1 MTNPQR
7 MKGEQTEKVMDIII
21 GSDHAGLEL
30 KQACKAFL
38 EKSGEHQVT
47 DIGVFTVESSDYP
60 KVAQKVAGAVSRGEY
75 SRGVLI
81 CGSGIGMSIAA
92 NRYKG
97 IRAALCDNLYCA
109 RMSRLHNDSNVL
121 TMGGRVVGVGLAL
134 EILDTFLRTEFEGG
148 RHKGR
153 IDLIDEPV

>member
-1 MTNPQR
+1 
-7 MKGEQTEKVMDIII
+7 MDIIM

-38 EKSGEHQVT
+38 EKSGEHRVT
-47 DIGVFTVESSDYP
+47 DVGVFTLESTDYP
-60 KVAQKVAGAVSRGEY
+60 KVAREVAEAVSGGEY
-75 SRGVLI
+75 ARGVLI

-109 RMSRLHNDSNVL
+109 RMSRLHNDANVL
-121 TMGGRVVGVGLAL
+121 TMGGRVVGIGLAL
-134 EILDTFLRTEFEGG
+134 DILDTFLRTEFEGG
-148 RHKGR
+148 RHKNR
-153 IDLIDEPV
+153 IQMIDETD

>member
-1 MTNPQR
+1 M
-7 MKGEQTEKVMDIII
+7 

-38 EKSGEHQVT
+38 EKSGEHRVT
-47 DIGVFTVESSDYP
+47 DVGVFTPEPTDYP
-60 KVAQKVAGAVSRGEY
+60 KVAREVAEAVSRGEY
-75 SRGVLI
+75 ARGVLI

-109 RMSRLHNDSNVL
+109 RMSRLHNDANVL
-121 TMGGRVVGVGLAL
+121 TMGGRVVGVGVAL
-134 EILDTFLRTEFEGG
+134 DILDTFLRTEFEGG
-148 RHKGR
+148 RHKSR
-153 IDLIDEPV
+153 IQLIDQTD